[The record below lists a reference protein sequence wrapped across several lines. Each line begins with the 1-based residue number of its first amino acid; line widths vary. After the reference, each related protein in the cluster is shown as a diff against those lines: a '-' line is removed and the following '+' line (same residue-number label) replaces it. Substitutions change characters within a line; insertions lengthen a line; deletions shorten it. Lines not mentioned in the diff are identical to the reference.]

1 MQASTEIYGLVI
13 ANGQGL
19 EPDAYYG
26 YIRNVGVKNV
36 VFALNNQR
44 GAYYEQALN
53 IPNANGTGF

>member
-1 MQASTEIYGLVI
+1 MI

-19 EPDAYYG
+19 KPDAYYG